1 MSGGTGSPGYV
12 TLDGMN
18 PNATESTPA
27 EVTEHPE
34 ARVSPPYVVVVCS
47 QKGGVGKSLLA
58 MGMAAVTADTNGT
71 AYLVDIDPQST
82 AAEVAARAERA
93 GTPLPFTF
101 EADTDPAHLAKLRQV
116 RGVDMV
122 IVDCPGSLEGRD
134 VMGQVLDCADF
145 AVIPYVHDPFVITPT
160 RRAAALCADR
170 GVPAM
175 VLINRV
181 DGRRGT
187 GPLEDAMATLDALG
201 LPRFRSF
208 VREFA
213 AHSQAHVEGLMITAY
228 RGDRNAVH
236 ACEDIRRVHGELLL
250 YLGRQRE
257 V

>member
-1 MSGGTGSPGYV
+1 MT
-12 TLDGMN
+12 
-18 PNATESTPA
+18 APA
-27 EVTEHPE
+27 VAELP
-34 ARVSPPYVVVVCS
+34 ARLAEPFLVVVFS
-47 QKGGVGKSLLA
+47 EKGGVGKSLLS
-58 MGMAAVTADTNGT
+58 MGLAAVTADTNGR

-82 AAEVAARAERA
+82 TAEVAERAERA

-101 EADTDPAHLAKLRQV
+101 EAETDPARLAELRRV

-122 IVDCPGSLEGRD
+122 IVDCPGSLQGRD
-134 VMGQVLDCADF
+134 LMRQVLAAADF

-160 RRAAALCADR
+160 RRAAAMCAEL
-170 GVPAM
+170 GVPAR

-181 DGRRGT
+181 DGRRGA
-187 GPLEDAMATLDALG
+187 GPLEDAIATLDRLG

-208 VREFA
+208 VREFT

-250 YLGRQRE
+250 QLTPRRE
-257 V
+257 A